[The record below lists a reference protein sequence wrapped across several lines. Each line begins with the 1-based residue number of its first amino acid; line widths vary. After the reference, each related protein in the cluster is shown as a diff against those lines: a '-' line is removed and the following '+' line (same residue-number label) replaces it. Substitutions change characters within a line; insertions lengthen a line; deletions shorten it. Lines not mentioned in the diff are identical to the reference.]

1 MIVVLAIVI
10 LLGASSALEAV
21 DNAPV
26 PAWVTQSWQTP

>member
-1 MIVVLAIVI
+1 MAVIVVIA
-10 LLGASSALEAV
+10 LLLSANTALEAV